1 MIGLVPAEK
10 LIDYVGQEIGSS
22 DWFEV
27 DQDRIDM
34 FADATLDH
42 QFIHIDS
49 EKATPLFGSTIAHG
63 FLSLSL
69 VPHLTSQAVLA
80 PENLKMV
87 FNYGLDKVRFINPVN
102 VGSKVR
108 THSKCV
114 SVDDK
119 GDGRYLMKTEVT
131 MEIEGVEK
139 PAYIA
144 ETLSMFVLSLIHISE
159 PTRPY

>member
-1 MIGLVPAEK
+1 MIGLVPAET
-10 LIDYVGQEIGSS
+10 LMDYIGQDLGSS

-27 DQDRIDM
+27 NQERINQ

-42 QFIHIDS
+42 QFIHVDS

-80 PENLKMV
+80 PENLKHV

-102 VGSKVR
+102 VGSRVR
-108 THSKCV
+108 THSKLL

-119 GDGRYLMKTEVT
+119 GDGRYLTKTEVV
-131 MEIEGVEK
+131 MEIEGVDK
-139 PAYIA
+139 PAYVA
-144 ETLSMFVLSLIHISE
+144 ETLSMFI
-159 PTRPY
+159 T

>member
-1 MIGLVPAEK
+1 MIGLVPAET
-10 LIDYVGQEIGSS
+10 LVDYIGKDLGSS

-27 DQDRIDM
+27 DQERINQ
-34 FADATLDH
+34 FANATLDH
-42 QFIHIDS
+42 QFIHVDS

-69 VPHLTSQAVLA
+69 IPHLTAQAVLA
-80 PENLKMV
+80 PENLKHV
-87 FNYGLDKVRFINPVN
+87 FNYGLDKVRFLNPVN

-108 THSKCV
+108 THSKLL

-119 GDGRYLMKTEVT
+119 GDGRYLTKTEVV
-131 MEIEGVEK
+131 MEIEGVDK

-144 ETLSMFVLSLIHISE
+144 ETLSMFI
-159 PTRPY
+159 T

>member
-1 MIGLVPAEK
+1 MAGLVPADTLK
-10 LIDYVGQEIGSS
+10 DYIGKDMGES
-22 DWFEV
+22 DWLVV
-27 DQDRIDM
+27 DLDRINQ

-42 QFIHIDS
+42 QFIHVDS

-69 VPHLTSQAVLA
+69 MAGLPAPQVA
-80 PENLKMV
+80 PENMTMA
-87 FNYGLDKVRFINPVN
+87 FNYGLDRVRFLTPVN

-108 THSKCV
+108 TKAKLL

-119 GDGRYLMKTEVT
+119 GDGRYLVKNEVT
-131 MEIEGVEK
+131 MEIEGQEK

-144 ETLSMFVLSLIHISE
+144 ESL
-159 PTRPY
+159 TMYVTA

>member
-10 LIDYVGQEIGSS
+10 LVDYVGKEIGTSE
-22 DWFEV
+22 WFEV
-27 DQDRIDM
+27 DQERINQ
-34 FADATLDH
+34 FADTTLDN
-42 QFIHIDS
+42 QFIHVDP

-69 VPHLTSQAVLA
+69 IPHLTSQAVLA
-80 PENLKMV
+80 PENLKHV

-108 THSKCV
+108 TLSKVV

-119 GDGRYLMKTEVT
+119 GDGRYLMKTEIT
-131 MEIEGVEK
+131 MEIDGVDK
-139 PAYIA
+139 PAFVA
-144 ETLSMFVLSLIHISE
+144 ESLSMFI
-159 PTRPY
+159 T

>member
-10 LIDYVGQEIGSS
+10 LVDYVGQDIGSS

-27 DQDRIDM
+27 DQDRINM
-34 FADATLDH
+34 FADSTLDH
-42 QFIHIDS
+42 QFIHVDT
-49 EKATPLFGSTIAHG
+49 EKATTLFGSTIAHG

-69 VPHLTSQAVLA
+69 LPHLTSQAVLA

-131 MEIEGVEK
+131 MEIEGIEK

-144 ETLSMFVLSLIHISE
+144 ETLSMFI
-159 PTRPY
+159 T

>member
-1 MIGLVPAEK
+1 MIGLVPAET
-10 LIDYVGQEIGSS
+10 LIDYVGREIGTSE
-22 DWFEV
+22 WFEIE
-27 DQDRIDM
+27 QTRINQ

-69 VPHLTSQAVLA
+69 IPHLTAQTVLA
-80 PENLKMV
+80 PENLKHV

-108 THSKCV
+108 THSKVV

-119 GDGRYLMKTEVT
+119 GDGRYLIKIEIT
-131 MEIEGVEK
+131 MEIEGIEK
-139 PAYIA
+139 PAFVA
-144 ETLSMFVLSLIHISE
+144 ESLSMFI
-159 PTRPY
+159 T

>member
-10 LIDYVGQEIGSS
+10 LVDYVGQETGSS

-144 ETLSMFVLSLIHISE
+144 ETLSMFV
-159 PTRPY
+159 T

>member
-10 LIDYVGQEIGSS
+10 LVDYVGQDIGSS

-27 DQDRIDM
+27 DQDRINM
-34 FADATLDH
+34 FADSTLDH
-42 QFIHIDS
+42 QFIHVDT

-69 VPHLTSQAVLA
+69 LPHLTSQAVLA

-131 MEIEGVEK
+131 MEIEGIEK
-139 PAYIA
+139 PAYVA
-144 ETLSMFVLSLIHISE
+144 ETLSMFI
-159 PTRPY
+159 T

>member
-10 LIDYVGQEIGSS
+10 LVEYVGQEIGSS

-139 PAYIA
+139 PAYVA
-144 ETLSMFVLSLIHISE
+144 ETLSMFV
-159 PTRPY
+159 T

>member
-10 LIDYVGQEIGSS
+10 LEDYVGQDIGSYE
-22 DWFEV
+22 WFEV

-42 QFIHIDS
+42 QFIHVDE

-69 VPHLTSQAVLA
+69 IPHLTSQAVLA

-102 VGSKVR
+102 VGCKVR

-114 SVDDK
+114 SVEDK
-119 GDGRYLMKTEVT
+119 GDGRYLMKTEVS

-144 ETLSMFVLSLIHISE
+144 ETLSMFI
-159 PTRPY
+159 T

>member
-10 LIDYVGQEIGSS
+10 LVEYVGQEIGST

-139 PAYIA
+139 PAYVA
-144 ETLSMFVLSLIHISE
+144 ETLSMFV
-159 PTRPY
+159 T

>member
-10 LIDYVGQEIGSS
+10 LVDYVGQDIGSS

-27 DQDRIDM
+27 DQDRINM
-34 FADATLDH
+34 FADSTLDH
-42 QFIHIDS
+42 QFIHVDT

-69 VPHLTSQAVLA
+69 LPHLTSQAVLA

-87 FNYGLDKVRFINPVN
+87 INYWLDIVRFINPVN

-131 MEIEGVEK
+131 MEIEGIEK

-144 ETLSMFVLSLIHISE
+144 ETLSMFI
-159 PTRPY
+159 T

>member
-1 MIGLVPAEK
+1 MAGLVPAETLK
-10 LIDYVGQEIGSS
+10 DYIGKDMGESE
-22 DWFEV
+22 WLVV
-27 DQDRIDM
+27 DQDRINQ

-42 QFIHIDS
+42 QFIHVDT

-69 VPHLTSQAVLA
+69 MAGMPA
-80 PENLKMV
+80 PQVAPDNMTMA
-87 FNYGLDKVRFINPVN
+87 FNYGIDRVRFLTPVN

-108 THSKCV
+108 TKAKLL

-119 GDGRYLMKTEVT
+119 GDGRYLVKNEVT
-131 MEIEGVEK
+131 MEIEGQEK

-144 ETLSMFVLSLIHISE
+144 ESL
-159 PTRPY
+159 TMYVTA

>member
-1 MIGLVPAEK
+1 MIGLVPAET
-10 LIDYVGQEIGSS
+10 LVDYIGKDLGSS

-27 DQDRIDM
+27 DQERINQ
-34 FADATLDH
+34 FADTTLDH

-49 EKATPLFGSTIAHG
+49 EKATPLFGSTIVHG

-69 VPHLTSQAVLA
+69 IPHLTAQAVLA
-80 PENLKMV
+80 PENLKHV

-108 THSKCV
+108 THSKLL

-119 GDGRYLMKTEVT
+119 GDGRYLTKTEIM
-131 MEIEGVEK
+131 MEIEGVDK

-144 ETLSMFVLSLIHISE
+144 ETLSMFI
-159 PTRPY
+159 T

>member
-27 DQDRIDM
+27 DQDRINM

-42 QFIHIDS
+42 QFIHIDT

-131 MEIEGVEK
+131 MEIEGEEK

-144 ETLSMFVLSLIHISE
+144 ETLSMFV
-159 PTRPY
+159 T

>member
-10 LIDYVGQEIGSS
+10 LIEYVGQEIGSS

-144 ETLSMFVLSLIHISE
+144 ETLSMFV
-159 PTRPY
+159 T

>member
-10 LIDYVGQEIGSS
+10 LEDYVGQDIGSS

-42 QFIHIDS
+42 QFIHVDE

-69 VPHLTSQAVLA
+69 IPHLTSQAVLA

-102 VGSKVR
+102 VGCKVR

-114 SVDDK
+114 SVEDK
-119 GDGRYLMKTEVT
+119 GDGRYLMKTEVS

-144 ETLSMFVLSLIHISE
+144 ETLSMFI
-159 PTRPY
+159 T

>member
-1 MIGLVPAEK
+1 MAGLVRADTLK
-10 LIDYVGQEIGSS
+10 DYIGKDMGES
-22 DWFEV
+22 DWLVV
-27 DQDRIDM
+27 DQDRINQ

-42 QFIHIDS
+42 QFIHVDS

-69 VPHLTSQAVLA
+69 MAGLPAPQVA
-80 PENLKMV
+80 PENMTMA
-87 FNYGLDKVRFINPVN
+87 FNYGLDRVRFLTPVN

-108 THSKCV
+108 TKAKLL

-119 GDGRYLMKTEVT
+119 GDGRYLVKNEVT
-131 MEIEGVEK
+131 MEIEGQEK

-144 ETLSMFVLSLIHISE
+144 ESL
-159 PTRPY
+159 TMYVTA

>member
-10 LIDYVGQEIGSS
+10 LVDYVGQEIGSS

-131 MEIEGVEK
+131 MEIEVVEK

-144 ETLSMFVLSLIHISE
+144 ETLSMFV
-159 PTRPY
+159 T

>member
-1 MIGLVPAEK
+1 MIGLVPAER
-10 LIDYVGQEIGSS
+10 LVDYVGQDIGSS

-27 DQDRIDM
+27 DQDRINM
-34 FADATLDH
+34 FADSTLDH
-42 QFIHIDS
+42 QFIHVDT

-69 VPHLTSQAVLA
+69 LPHLTSQAVLA

-131 MEIEGVEK
+131 MEIEGIEK

-144 ETLSMFVLSLIHISE
+144 ETLSMFI
-159 PTRPY
+159 T

>member
-10 LIDYVGQEIGSS
+10 LVDYVGQDIGSS
-22 DWFEV
+22 EWFEV

-42 QFIHIDS
+42 QFIHVDT

-108 THSKCV
+108 THSKCI

-131 MEIEGVEK
+131 MEIDGVDK
-139 PAYIA
+139 PAYVA
-144 ETLSMFVLSLIHISE
+144 ETLSMFV
-159 PTRPY
+159 T